1 MGWKKILE
9 WYKYCELKKVNFI
22 VDFCRRMRYD
32 ISRDGNTGS
41 YSVKENRICALS
53 SVGRAVDS

>member
-1 MGWKKILE
+1 MNLKKVNL
-9 WYKYCELKKVNFI
+9 KKVNLKKVNFI

-32 ISRDGNTGS
+32 ISRAGNTGS
-41 YSVKENRICALS
+41 YPVKENRICALS